1 MNDLEKR
8 KLFSVLCHGSIF
20 LSSTF
25 FSIGVPIVVLMISS
39 DPIVQENAK
48 EAINF
53 HINLFIYAILFVIL
67 IFVMIGIPLLGA
79 LFVVSLIMPIVAI
92 VQVATN
98 PQKPYRYPLIWRLV

>member
-25 FSIGVPIVVLMISS
+25 FSIGVPIVLLIISN

-67 IFVMIGIPLLGA
+67 IFALIGIPLLVA
-79 LFVVSLIMPIVAI
+79 LFVISLVMPIIAI

-98 PQKPYRYPLIWRLV
+98 PRKPYRYPLIWRLV